1 MEFKGT
7 IRHRSGGSQ
16 QASAN
21 TLLSLKTNEKAR
33 KLTIRNH

>member
-7 IRHRSGGSQ
+7 VRHRSGGTQ

-21 TLLSLKTNEKAR
+21 TLLSLRTMKKQEN
-33 KLTIRNH
+33 